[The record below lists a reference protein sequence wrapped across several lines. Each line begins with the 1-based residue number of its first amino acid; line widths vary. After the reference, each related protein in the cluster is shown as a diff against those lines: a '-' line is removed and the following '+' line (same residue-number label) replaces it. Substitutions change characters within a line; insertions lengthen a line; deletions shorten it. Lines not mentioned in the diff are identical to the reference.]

1 MVFDGKV
8 VRNYSVTITAIMIDV
23 EIHVPLRLQLQNHW
37 LNHYFPFLDF
47 CTFMFAWIVSLPS
60 FIWIAFM

>member
-23 EIHVPLRLQLQNHW
+23 EIHVPLRLQLQNH
-37 LNHYFPFLDF
+37 
-47 CTFMFAWIVSLPS
+47 
-60 FIWIAFM
+60 